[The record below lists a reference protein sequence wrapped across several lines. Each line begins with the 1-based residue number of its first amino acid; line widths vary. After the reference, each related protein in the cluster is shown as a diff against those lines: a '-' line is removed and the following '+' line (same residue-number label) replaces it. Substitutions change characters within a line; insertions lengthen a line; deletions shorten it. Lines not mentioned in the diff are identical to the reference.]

1 MQLLLMLLLVL
12 LLLTMLLLSHVVYAE
27 WEAAVTFTGAEPRTR
42 RIALKWRKWRCVG

>member
-27 WEAAVTFTGAEPRTR
+27 WEAAVTSQVQNQEPAESR
-42 RIALKWRKWRCVG
+42 